1 MEEYLLKNPQVV
13 VTLIIGVITL
23 VISYWFNH
31 NNLKIAHQKMEKDLF
46 KEFNERYDELN
57 DDLSKLGTV
66 ENLNQLK
73 EIKSENIANKSLYN
87 VLIDYFNLCAE
98 QHYWHKKER
107 ISKEIW
113 DSWYSGMMF
122 YYNSFPIVKEV
133 WKDEI
138 KDNGHKSYYL
148 NKKDELFK

>member
-46 KEFNERYDELN
+46 KEFNERYDDLN
-57 DDLSKLGTV
+57 DDLSKLDTV

-73 EIKSENIANKSLYN
+73 EIKSDNIANKSLYN

-98 QHYWHKKER
+98 QYYWHKQKR

-113 DSWYSGMMF
+113 DSWYSGMMY

-138 KDNGHKSYYL
+138 KDNGYKSYYL